1 MLINAPTK
9 CRRKVFFL
17 HFFYIFALV
26 SKISFYIA
34 IELIHQIDD
43 EKAVFTVVSAL
54 QRNGI
59 DS

>member
-17 HFFYIFALV
+17 HFFFIFALV
-26 SKISFYIA
+26 YPISFYIA
-34 IELIHQIDD
+34 VELIHQIDD
-43 EKAVFTVVSAL
+43 EKAVVTVDPAL